1 MKTQAIKAWLA
12 LAPAFKP
19 RLESYELLGTAC
31 LESS

>member
-1 MKTQAIKAWLA
+1 MKTQTVKAWLA

-19 RLESYELLGTAC
+19 HPESYELLGTAC